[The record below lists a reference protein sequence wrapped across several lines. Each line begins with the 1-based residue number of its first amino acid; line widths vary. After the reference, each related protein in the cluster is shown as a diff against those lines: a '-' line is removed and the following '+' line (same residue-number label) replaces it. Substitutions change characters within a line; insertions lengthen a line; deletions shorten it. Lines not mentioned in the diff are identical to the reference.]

1 MTAATQDQASTRSA
15 PRDKAVCLCGNVRT
29 NEFMTKV
36 KAHGAFTVDAARE
49 VTGAN
54 TGCGACYETVEM
66 LVAKAKAE
74 TID

>member
-1 MTAATQDQASTRSA
+1 MTTATQDQPVNVA
-15 PRDKAVCLCGNVRT
+15 PRDKAVCLCAKVRT
-29 NEFMTKV
+29 REFMAKV
-36 KAHGAFTVDAARE
+36 TEHQAFTVEEARE

-74 TID
+74 ATV

>member
-1 MTAATQDQASTRSA
+1 MTTATQDQPVKAP

-29 NEFMTKV
+29 NEFMAKV
-36 KAHGAFTVDAARE
+36 TERRAFTVDEARE

-74 TID
+74 AST